1 MAGRWLD
8 CTTKLRIIRSIH
20 KALAYFFHRII
31 FSLREGVR
39 LQLGYCVFGQPEI
52 VLSTARKTDRKGEPK
67 ISLHARALRAHPAFL
82 VFCLHL
88 FTNRALWSKN
98 QQIECEGFTRFCL
111 HLSFTRFFRKWL
123 PRKGW
128 TNEVKEYGIFSIS
141 QSLDFQLTAFSQ
153 KVFPSPF

>member
-8 CTTKLRIIRSIH
+8 CTTKLQIIRSIH
-20 KALAYFFHRII
+20 KALAYFFHCII

-39 LQLGYCVFGQPEI
+39 LRLGYCVFGQPEI
-52 VLSTARKTDRKGEPK
+52 VLSIARKTDRKGEPK
-67 ISLHARALRAHPAFL
+67 ISLHARALRAHLAFF

-88 FTNRALWSKN
+88 FTYRSLRSMN
-98 QQIECEGFTRFCL
+98 QQIECEGFTRFA
-111 HLSFTRFFRKWL
+111 FTFPSLVFFRKWL

-141 QSLDFQLTAFSQ
+141 QSIDFQPTALF
-153 KVFPSPF
+153 